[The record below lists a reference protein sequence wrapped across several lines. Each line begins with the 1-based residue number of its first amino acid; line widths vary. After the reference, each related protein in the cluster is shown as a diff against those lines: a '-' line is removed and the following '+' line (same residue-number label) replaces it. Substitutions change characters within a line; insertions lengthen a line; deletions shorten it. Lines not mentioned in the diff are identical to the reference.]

1 MEENS
6 YSEKSWIKTLLL
18 CWIAGI
24 FGVHRTYVGKK
35 KTAWIQFFTLGGLGF
50 WALIDLYLIAT
61 QKFTDSNNKK
71 IINNDKLLKRLV
83 GIICLILC
91 ALNVFIIVNKTEEI
105 RNFFNNNVINII
117 EEAANVDANITVFI
131 EESANDVE
139 INKLKLEIE
148 KIEEISSIK
157 LKSKEQGFS
166 EYLKQYGDK
175 AYLFE
180 SYADIIPNTYI
191 VTIDNVEE
199 AEKVCDAISNL
210 ENVKQVNNGYESLQI
225 AQRQQN
231 IMIFEK
237 SMINI
242 ACVYSVLW
250 MMALAIIGIE
260 ILDKENRLRKNLEI

>member
-1 MEENS
+1 MEENN

-50 WALIDLYLIAT
+50 WVLIDLYLIAT

-71 IINNDKLLKRLV
+71 IINNDKIFKRLV

-91 ALNVFIIVNKTEEI
+91 ALNVFTIVNKTEEI
-105 RNFFNNNVINII
+105 RRILNNDVINAI
-117 EEAANVDANITVFI
+117 EESKVDANITVFI

-157 LKSKEQGFS
+157 LRSKEQGFS

-191 VTIDNVEE
+191 VTIDNVKE
-199 AEKVCDAISNL
+199 AKKVCDAISNL

-225 AQRQQN
+225 VQRQQN

-242 ACVYSVLW
+242 VCFYRILW

-260 ILDKENRLRKNLEI
+260 ILYKENKLRKNLEI

>member
-1 MEENS
+1 MEENNC
-6 YSEKSWIKTLLL
+6 SEKSWLKTLLL

-24 FGVHRTYVGKK
+24 FGAHRTYVGKK

-50 WALIDLYLIAT
+50 WALIDWYLIAT
-61 QKFTDSNNKK
+61 QKFTDSDNKK
-71 IINNDKLLKRLV
+71 IINDDKLLKRLV

-91 ALNVFIIVNKTEEI
+91 ALNLFIIVNKTEEI
-105 RNFFNNNVINII
+105 RKFLNNDVINAI
-117 EEAANVDANITVFI
+117 EESKVDANITVFI
-131 EESANDVE
+131 KESANDVE
-139 INKLKLEIE
+139 IHKLKLEIE
-148 KIEEISSIK
+148 KIEEISSIE
-157 LKSKEQGFS
+157 LKSNEQGFS

-191 VTIDNVEE
+191 VTIDNAEE

-231 IMIFEK
+231 IIIFEK

-242 ACVYSVLW
+242 VCFYRILW
-250 MMALAIIGIE
+250 MMVLAIIGIG
-260 ILDKENRLRKNLEI
+260 ILDKENKLRKNLEI